1 VPAVRNVKTIKV
13 NPRSVKSRDPFMVA
27 IINGVTKAGTF
38 RNHRKHNNKNAC
50 RGKETMPAAVIPHV
64 SDSHNVVV
72 DWERDNDLFR
82 VYAAVNDY
90 IDSPKHDVDVIV
102 IHLLDDALQPA
113 AVINTSMFTAE
124 EWESIKDAAI
134 EEYERQLE

>member
-1 VPAVRNVKTIKV
+1 MSRHLKPIKV
-13 NPRSVKSRDPFMVA
+13 NPRSIKSRDPFMVA
-27 IINGVTKAGTF
+27 IIQGVTKAGIF
-38 RNHRKHNNKNAC
+38 RDNRKHTNKYAA
-50 RGKETMPAAVIPHV
+50 RGKKMPAAVIPHV

-82 VYAAVNDY
+82 VYADVNDY
-90 IDSPKHDVDVIV
+90 IDSTKHDVHIIQ
-102 IHLLDDALQPA
+102 IHLLDDALQPE

-134 EEYERQLE
+134 EEYERQFE